1 MKTTL
6 LTSLCVA
13 LFFLYSPSGRAQD
26 LTYLQ
31 GIQDKIGGAMG
42 EAFSGGSVA
51 SLDSILL
58 TLKSITPQNNMVKQW
73 TAYALM
79 NKTLYLLKTGS
90 REEITPVVKEGIALM
105 NGLEKKNSED
115 YALLAALQSLATST
129 LQGMQAGMMAGTAA
143 ENAERSRQLD
153 STNLRAWYVLG
164 SLDYYTPAMYG
175 GGKKAEAYL
184 LKGLSCQDQQF
195 PNPYFPSWGR
205 EQIYLLLIALYQDRG
220 NSARASELLEQA
232 KAAYPNNPMW
242 GQYEERGK

>member
-1 MKTTL
+1 M
-6 LTSLCVA
+6 
-13 LFFLYSPSGRAQD
+13 
-26 LTYLQ
+26 
-31 GIQDKIGGAMG
+31 
-42 EAFSGGSVA
+42 
-51 SLDSILL
+51 
-58 TLKSITPQNNMVKQW
+58 
-73 TAYALM
+73 
-79 NKTLYLLKTGS
+79 
-90 REEITPVVKEGIALM
+90 VKEGIALM

-220 NSARASELLEQA
+220 NEGRASELLEQA